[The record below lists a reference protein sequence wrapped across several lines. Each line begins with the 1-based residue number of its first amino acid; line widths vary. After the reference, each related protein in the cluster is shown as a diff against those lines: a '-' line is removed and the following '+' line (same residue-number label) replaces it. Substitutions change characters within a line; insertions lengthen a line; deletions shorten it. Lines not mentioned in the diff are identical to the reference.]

1 MSFALKA
8 KRWLLKLLIHF
19 KHIKQVAMTASEL
32 NEMLAANLPEE
43 FELHV
48 PGCQGVLV
56 VEAAEL
62 SLPQNENRFYVELFC
77 AMNIATLGNPIY
89 RAHLVITLAG
99 APLYDSAHSRIRM
112 QFPEVNN
119 IQLVNDQYSLL
130 HDTKHIIEQFSPLPI
145 TSLVTT
151 TLHTTLNI
159 LSAGA
164 YKDVAAYLG
173 IYLGG
178 SMQKIFDFHRPE
190 IEQIVKDLADSGDLE
205 YEMDPDILEEEIFA
219 ELGKDVRVENGELQ
233 FIFHSRE

>member
-8 KRWLLKLLIHF
+8 KRWLLKLLIYF
-19 KHIKQVAMTASEL
+19 KQIKQVAMTAEEL

-43 FELHV
+43 YELDV
-48 PGCQGVLV
+48 PGCQGVLI

-62 SLPQNENRFYVELFC
+62 SLPQNENRFHVELFC

-89 RAHLVITLAG
+89 RAHLVINLAG
-99 APLYDSAHSRIRM
+99 VPLYDPTHSRIRM
-112 QFPEVNN
+112 QLPVVEN
-119 IQLVNDQYSLL
+119 IRLVKDQYSLL
-130 HDTKHIIEQFSPLPI
+130 HDTKHLIEQFSPLPF
-145 TSLVTT
+145 TSLVTSTFNT
-151 TLHTTLNI
+151 TMNI

-190 IEQIVKDLADSGDLE
+190 IEQIVKELADSGDLE
-205 YEMDPDILEEEIFA
+205 YEMDPDFLEEEIFA

-233 FIFHSRE
+233 FIFHSNK